1 MLHAD
6 EMATIWVVRGGP
18 RDRLVSTFLD
28 EGEIGV
34 VFPQFPDGHD
44 VDRAKA
50 LRILGVGLDDEPTKH
65 QEHDAALFLS
75 FVRRIEEGDIAMLV
89 DPHAGGFACGVVTGD
104 YRYRTDLPAERAQH
118 RRPVEWRRRLPFAS
132 LPGRLDHLPDQRAV
146 LEDVPDGR
154 LRDLALQ
161 CTELRLGDDPF
172 DRPAAPVR
180 SPRTSAGGAPRRPR
194 TPKPPAPKR
203 PSQATR
209 AERRCTVCLV
219 TKADDLFD
227 DGDVCRDCA

>member
-1 MLHAD
+1 MIHAD

-18 RDRLVSTFLD
+18 GDRLVTTFLED
-28 EGEIGV
+28 GEIGLV
-34 VFPQFPDGHD
+34 EPRFPDGTG
-44 VDRAKA
+44 VDRARA
-50 LRILGVGLDDEPTKH
+50 LKILGVGLDDEPTKQ

-75 FVRRIEEGDIAMLV
+75 FVRRIRPGDIAMLV
-89 DPHAGGFACGVVTGD
+89 DPRAGGFACGVVTGD
-104 YRYRTDLPAERAQH
+104 YRYRADLDAARAQH

-154 LRDLALQ
+154 LRDLARQ
-161 CTELRLGDDPF
+161 CTELQLGEDPF
-172 DRPAAPVR
+172 DRPAAP
-180 SPRTSAGGAPRRPR
+180 PRAAATSRAPRRPR
-194 TPKPPAPKR
+194 TPRPPAPKR

-209 AERRCTVCLV
+209 VERRCTVCLV
-219 TKADDLFD
+219 TKADDLFE